1 LPPVSS
7 QPIQLTAADGRTLAA
22 RYWHGAQ
29 AAERSVVFL
38 SGLAAPQDYLRFFA
52 GAMADKGW
60 GALTFDFRGV
70 GGSLDP
76 LADAGV
82 TADDWVNL
90 DIPAAFDEIRR
101 RDNPKFLAVAAHS
114 IGGQL
119 LGQSPALAEVGGA
132 LLIAAQR
139 GIPRLFHGVARLRVW
154 YAYAVFPPLTR
165 LLGRLPRSRLTLP
178 ESCAGGPIRQ
188 WVRWG
193 RTGVFTDW
201 EGRSVEP
208 RFAIYRGPLVAVT
221 ISDDDRYAPGP
232 AVEALTRLYVNAKVR
247 RETLSP
253 AQAGVER
260 LGHFGLFHPRAPRA
274 LWAKAESWL
283 RELEAASRGNS
294 PAPSSDRGRRA

>member
-1 LPPVSS
+1 MPPVSS
-7 QPIQLTAADGRTLAA
+7 QPIRLTAADGRTLAA
-22 RYWHGAQ
+22 RYWQGAQ
-29 AAERSVVFL
+29 ASERSVVFL

-52 GAMADKGW
+52 GAVAEKGW

-76 LADAGV
+76 SADASV

-90 DIPAAFDEIRR
+90 DIPAAFDEIKRR
-101 RDNPKFLAVAAHS
+101 AEPRFLAVFAHS

-132 LLIAAQR
+132 LLVAAQR
-139 GIPRLFHGVARLRVW
+139 GIPRLFRGVARLRVW

-165 LLGRLPRSRLTLP
+165 LFGRLPKSRLTLP
-178 ESCAGGPIRQ
+178 EPCAGGPIRQ

-193 RTGVFTDW
+193 RTGVFTDR
-201 EGRSVEP
+201 EGHSVEP
-208 RFAIYRGPLVAVT
+208 RFASYRGPLIAVT
-221 ISDDDRYAPGP
+221 ISDDDDYAPGP

-247 RETLSP
+247 REILSP
-253 AQAGVER
+253 AAAGLQR
-260 LGHFGLFHPRAPRA
+260 LGHFGLFHPRAPRS

-283 RELEAASRGNS
+283 RELEAASRDGS
-294 PAPSSDRGRRA
+294 PATFSDRGREA